1 MTYKF
6 ELDYADDLV
15 TVTVEEDENGVK
27 ILEANVDQCFR
38 NSERFQ
44 KAVEAALEKHKEE
57 RERDWIESMLC

>member
-1 MTYKF
+1 MTYEF

-27 ILEANVDQCFR
+27 ILETDVDPCFR

-44 KAVEAALEKHKEE
+44 KAVEAALEKHKSE